1 MIPDVNPPNSVFAP
15 ATTSSC
21 DNVACAAPR
30 PGVARRSSSTTI
42 GTARPVRRRSSTVR
56 GFGTSSLPEPG
67 IGPTASRR
75 GPISPIQQLPSHSI
89 WPVVAPRGAPRAT
102 ATAHDGTPGVRTTR
116 HAPDPRRLTA
126 PFPSVPPHGS
136 PAPPPPASRSP
147 MIPATINPMQ
157 TSRTTVAGSRNST
170 IPSTDVPTVPI
181 PVQTAYAVPIGS
193 DLTPRPSSP
202 MLAIIDA
209 TVRTVGQSRVN
220 PSVYFR
226 PTAHPISN
234 SPATTRI
241 PQAIPG
247 PLCSRSLP
255 HVLPRLGLH
264 LNPDLQ
270 QVGRGLGLRREQ
282 LRRAKERLAQRGRF
296 HIHHLVA
303 LPRVAVPNRHPV
315 PSHGSLRAG

>member
-1 MIPDVNPPNSVFAP
+1 RRLRGSTSRRRQEEQQHHDRHRPARPSSQLYCSRLRHVLPPGTWNRANGFTPRPDFSDP
-15 ATTSSC
+15 ATSQ
-21 DNVACAAPR
+21 PFHL
-30 PGVARRSSSTTI
+30 ARRRPPRCTTSDRD
-42 GTARPVRRRSSTVR
+42 GARRAAARATDRPTLRRPV
-56 GFGTSSLPEPG
+56 
-67 IGPTASRR
+67 
-75 GPISPIQQLPSHSI
+75 
-89 WPVVAPRGAPRAT
+89 PRHR
-102 ATAHDGTPGVRTTR
+102 
-116 HAPDPRRLTA
+116 
-126 PFPSVPPHGS
+126 S
-136 PAPPPPASRSP
+136 PAPSPPASRSP

-170 IPSTDVPTVPI
+170 IPSTAVPTVPI

-193 DLTPRPSSP
+193 DLTASPSSP

-226 PTAHPISN
+226 PTAHPIPN
-234 SPATTRI
+234 SPATTSI